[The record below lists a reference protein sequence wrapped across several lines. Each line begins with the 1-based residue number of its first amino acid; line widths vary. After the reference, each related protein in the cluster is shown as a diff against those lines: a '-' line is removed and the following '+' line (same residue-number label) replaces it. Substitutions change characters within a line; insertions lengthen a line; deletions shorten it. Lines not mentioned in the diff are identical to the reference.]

1 MILSELISK
10 ILSIVKIPLRI
21 LLPTV
26 CLFSAFFI
34 FATDEVLDK
43 LGMLTW
49 SQDNK
54 FAFGILFIISIS
66 LLLVYSIGFIITK
79 TVEIYR
85 SKTQNKKALISF
97 VSLSE
102 TEKGIILYLYKVYN
116 STPFKFG
123 KEELN

>member
-1 MILSELISK
+1 MSELISK

-26 CLFSAFFI
+26 CLFTAFFI

-54 FAFGILFIISIS
+54 FAFGILFN
-66 LLLVYSIGFIITK
+66 
-79 TVEIYR
+79 
-85 SKTQNKKALISF
+85 NKH
-97 VSLSE
+97 
-102 TEKGIILYLYKVYN
+102 
-116 STPFKFG
+116 
-123 KEELN
+123 